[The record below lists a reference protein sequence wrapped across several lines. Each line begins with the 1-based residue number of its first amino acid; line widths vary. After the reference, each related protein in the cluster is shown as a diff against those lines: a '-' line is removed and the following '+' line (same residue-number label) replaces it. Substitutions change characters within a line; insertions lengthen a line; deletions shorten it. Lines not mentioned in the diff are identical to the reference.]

1 MEKYNFTL
9 TSESVMI
16 TSLPFFRKLTHL
28 DGKIGK
34 NPALY
39 LLNCTNGLTNLLDE
53 IYAESGNKIVLDC
66 ALFAQLMIHYET
78 NPTTNTCL
86 FVIGAPVNALS
97 LYDGSLRLCYLRPTD
112 NDAFKYLQQS
122 SCIAKGQ
129 YLVKTDTDNIY
140 IGLGS
145 KGITAQSLEEWT
157 AELIDGCIKWSEEE
171 DSHYLCS
178 NGSHYR
184 RMDLGIQESLKGIIS
199 IYLKTNRLSSWHIE
213 KDFLFE

>member
-1 MEKYNFTL
+1 M
-9 TSESVMI
+9 S
-16 TSLPFFRKLTHL
+16 
-28 DGKIGK
+28 
-34 NPALY
+34 
-39 LLNCTNGLTNLLDE
+39 
-53 IYAESGNKIVLDC
+53 ESGNKIVLDC

-78 NPTTNTCL
+78 NPTINTCL

-145 KGITAQSLEEWT
+145 KGITTQSLEEWT
-157 AELIDGCIKWSEEE
+157 AELIDGCTKWSEEE

-184 RMDLGIQESLKGIIS
+184 RMDLGIQGPASSVLGMQAPASSVLGMQAPLKGIIS